1 MDLFETVLL
10 ILLVVVSV
18 SLGGLVLIQQS
29 KGADIG
35 AAFGSGAANTLFG
48 SSGATSFIVKFTAAL
63 AIGYFLIAF
72 GLAYTA
78 KERADSLKSFEIES
92 LPAMVQDGD
101 AIPTD
106 DGADASDEEQGAQDI
121 GLPLEGDDMPDLQT
135 PPMENVEGNQ
145 ESSSSNDEETK
156 DLPDF

>member
-1 MDLFETVLL
+1 MELFETVLL
-10 ILLVVVSV
+10 ILLVLVSV
-18 SLGGLVLIQQS
+18 SLGGLVLVQQS

-78 KERADSLKSFEIES
+78 KERADSLRGFQMDNVPE
-92 LPAMVQDGD
+92 LLQDGD
-101 AIPTD
+101 DIPLDSEDQAVNENETD
-106 DGADASDEEQGAQDI
+106 V
-121 GLPLEGDDMPDLQT
+121 GLPLEGDDMLDFGQPSSEGDDQ
-135 PPMENVEGNQ
+135 VEDPSVPAPQ
-145 ESSSSNDEETK
+145 ESSE
-156 DLPDF
+156 LPDI